1 MLSLDPR
8 LLFFRGK
15 EVLTVCTCVTYDCK
29 YSVKHIGYFLPTMG
43 GVYFEGA
50 WVHCVRNK
58 EYADSLH
65 HEVNYSNFMVLLSE
79 HPGFLRVLTHVQ
91 TVCTRLPFLLKRS
104 LGSKLPNAEP
114 ELKCANY

>member
-65 HEVNYSNFMVLLSE
+65 HEVNYSNFMVLSE
-79 HPGFLRVLTHVQ
+79 HPGFLRAFDAWSDSVYQ
-91 TVCTRLPFLLKRS
+91 APFSADK
-104 LGSKLPNAEP
+104 KEP
-114 ELKCANY
+114 GVEATK